1 MIFRTELEALRLSS
15 VTMTDLG
22 LVEIATAWC
31 LSCSQQDLPAC
42 LPASPPRPPARSHS
56 YLCSPL
62 LREHGRNTKVNLLFK
77 ASSHAPSRAPPTDT
91 ASRTLTQRRPP
102 GAVTCELSCL
112 PVCSERDDVLRGL
125 LFKLSVCFFFT
136 SPRRRCSI
144 HMHSLNR
151 GKKAMLY
158 MLMTR
163 PGCALKTRRDVCA
176 CT

>member
-1 MIFRTELEALRLSS
+1 
-15 VTMTDLG
+15 MTDLG

-62 LREHGRNTKVNLLFK
+62 LREHGRNTRVNLLFK

-91 ASRTLTQRRPP
+91 ASRTLTHQHPP

-125 LFKLSVCFFFT
+125 LFKLSVFFFLLPPAAAAPFT
-136 SPRRRCSI
+136 
-144 HMHSLNR
+144 
-151 GKKAMLY
+151 
-158 MLMTR
+158 
-163 PGCALKTRRDVCA
+163 
-176 CT
+176 CTL